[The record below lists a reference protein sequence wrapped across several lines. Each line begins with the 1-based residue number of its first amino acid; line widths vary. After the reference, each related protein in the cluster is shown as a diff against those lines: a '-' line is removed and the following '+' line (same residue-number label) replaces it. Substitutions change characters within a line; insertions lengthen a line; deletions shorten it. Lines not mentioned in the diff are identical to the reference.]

1 MRILVSN
8 DDGINA
14 DGLVVL
20 ERVAKTL
27 SKDVWVSAPEVE
39 QSGAGHSLTLHLPVR
54 VRKITPKRYAVS
66 GTPTDCVLLALH
78 QIIPNSSP
86 HRGEVR
92 RGAGKARSLNRRPP
106 PGLPPIGG
114 GAVDLVLSGINRGS
128 NVGDDVTYSGTVA
141 AAMEGAILGV
151 PSIALSQ
158 LFDDAAKV
166 HWKTAETYAPKL
178 IKKLLAANWAPG
190 TFININFPNCPPG
203 KVKGVRVCPQ
213 GKRLVNV
220 ALSERV
226 DPKGRP
232 YYWIGG
238 ARNDK
243 ADRKDVDIELLNRNY
258 ITVTPLCLDLTDHK
272 SMENLQQ
279 VV

>member
-14 DGLVVL
+14 EGLVVL
-20 ERVAKTL
+20 ERIAKTL
-27 SKDVWVSAPEVE
+27 SKDVWVAAPEVE

-54 VRKITPKRYAVS
+54 VRKITPKRFAIS

-78 QIIPNSSP
+78 EIIPAKM
-86 HRGEVR
+86 G
-92 RGAGKARSLNRRPP
+92 GKHN
-106 PGLPPIGG
+106 
-114 GAVDLVLSGINRGS
+114 VDLVLSGINRGS

-141 AAMEGAILGV
+141 AAMESAILGV
-151 PSIALSQ
+151 KSIALSQ
-158 LFDDAAKV
+158 LFDDREKV
-166 HWKTAETYAPKL
+166 HWKTAERHAPKL
-178 IKKLLAANWAPG
+178 IRTLLAATWPQH
-190 TFININFPNCPPG
+190 TFININFPDCPPG
-203 KVKGVRVCPQ
+203 KVKGMRICPQ

-238 ARNDK
+238 ERNDQ
-243 ADRKDVDIELLNRNY
+243 ADRPDVDIELLKKGY
-258 ITVTPLCLDLTDHK
+258 ITVTPLCLDLTDYK
-272 SMENLQQ
+272 TIDNLRA
-279 VV
+279 VL

>member
-14 DGLVVL
+14 EGLAIL
-20 ERVAKTL
+20 ERIARTL
-27 SKDVWVSAPEVE
+27 TKDVWVAAPEVE
-39 QSGAGHSLTLHLPVR
+39 QSGAAHSLTLHLPVR
-54 VRKITPKRYAVS
+54 VRKIEPKRFAVS
-66 GTPTDCVLLALH
+66 GTPTDCVLLALCE
-78 QIIPNSSP
+78 IIRGKKVSP
-86 HRGEVR
+86 KGRSGPHLPAL
-92 RGAGKARSLNRRPP
+92 AG
-106 PGLPPIGG
+106 
-114 GAVDLVLSGINRGS
+114 VDLVLSGVNCGS

-158 LFDDAAKV
+158 LFDDRAKV
-166 HWKTAETYAPKL
+166 HWKTVETHAPKL
-178 IKKLLAANWAPG
+178 IKKLLSAKWPAQTLMNV
-190 TFININFPNCPPG
+190 NFPDLPPG

-238 ARNDK
+238 ERNDK
-243 ADRKDVDIELLNRNY
+243 ADRPDVDIELLKKGY
-258 ITVTPLCLDLTDHK
+258 ITVTPLCLDLTDYK
-272 SMENLQQ
+272 TMSILKG